1 MNFAVDLKNTP
12 FLKTSR
18 VKKDGNRL
26 NYRCEMLLSRNS
38 HAICNKRVLDLASHD
53 GLFTYACLKL
63 GAQYVVGVEPR
74 SNLVNDANE
83 NLKSL
88 GCTETQYDFVI
99 GDAFEYLST
108 VEEEQFD
115 TILCFGF
122 FYHIKNQTELLEL
135 IKGTKPK
142 YLILDTFV
150 EDFQIPE
157 AELHSIRRRETK
169 NVAGY
174 MVFYHEDQDF
184 DMASFGLSNLVGT
197 PNKSLVEA
205 LLLDYGFNF
214 RQINWN
220 DENVIDRG
228 DISDYKKQTRVSYIA
243 EPVDS

>member
-1 MNFAVDLKNTP
+1 MKFAVEYKNTP

-18 VKKDGNRL
+18 VKKDINRL
-26 NYRCEMLLSRNS
+26 NYRCEMLLTRNI
-38 HAICNKRVLDLASHD
+38 HAIRNKRVLDLASHD

-74 SNLVNDANE
+74 SILVNDAKE

-88 GCTETQYDFVI
+88 GCIETQYEFVI
-99 GDAFEYLST
+99 DDAFEYLST

-115 TILCFGF
+115 TTLCFGF
-122 FYHIKNQTELLEL
+122 FYHTKNQTELLDL
-135 IKGTKPK
+135 IKGAKPK

-150 EDFQIPE
+150 EDFQLPE
-157 AELHSIRRRETK
+157 TELRSIRRRESK
-169 NVAGY
+169 SIAGY

-184 DMASFGLSNLVGT
+184 EMASFGSSNLVGT

-214 RQINWN
+214 KQINWN
-220 DENVIDRG
+220 DETVIDKG
-228 DISDYKKQTRVSYIA
+228 DIGDCKKQTRVSYIA
-243 EPVDS
+243 ETADS